1 MTALRRP
8 SLDVARFRQRYARHD
23 SNIARLPLALP
34 ALDSPTW
41 HSSFRAFGWGM
52 RSVGSTI
59 LTLVLFATYLGI
71 GALAHDT
78 HFRLGWALASTLFVW
93 AGPAQIIL
101 ISTLGSG
108 ATIIQA
114 AIAVTVSAIR
124 LFPMVVSVMPMMRTP
139 QTKRRELVL
148 VAHLTAVTLWVEC
161 FRFLPHVPRDRRI
174 AFIHGLGSGLV
185 SVCLVATTVGYGLA
199 ANLSPLLGAA
209 ILMLTPLAFLFS
221 TARNCRE
228 PADFVALALGLALFP
243 LASMLN
249 SGVDILISG
258 VSAGTIA
265 YGVHWWREQQ

>member
-1 MTALRRP
+1 
-8 SLDVARFRQRYARHD
+8 
-23 SNIARLPLALP
+23 
-34 ALDSPTW
+34 
-41 HSSFRAFGWGM
+41 M

-78 HFRLGWALASTLFVW
+78 HFSLGWALASTLFVW

-139 QTKRRELVL
+139 QTRRRELVL

-161 FRFLPHVPRDRRI
+161 FRFLPHVPRERRI

-185 SVCLVATTVGYGLA
+185 SVCLVATTIGYGLA
-199 ANLSPLLGAA
+199 ASLSQSFAAA
-209 ILMLTPLAFLFS
+209 ILMLTPLAFLLS
-221 TARNCRE
+221 TARNCRA
-228 PADFVALALGLALFP
+228 PADFVALALGLALYP
-243 LASMLN
+243 LAAMLN
-249 SGVDILISG
+249 SGVDILVSG
-258 VSAGTIA
+258 VSAGTVA
-265 YGVHWWREQQ
+265 YGVHWWREQR